1 MLYGVETTGA
11 MLSISVKRLRVSLA
25 ASAGIALHRTGD
37 LFDARRRCYVEVPLG
52 EIDEHSTDIC
62 GCGLPGAADMSFTDP
77 TSQKRRPA
85 GRLGGLMES
94 DVALSQS
101 REVEE
106 CL

>member
-1 MLYGVETTGA
+1 
-11 MLSISVKRLRVSLA
+11 MLSISATRLARLTRCLRHYSLA
-25 ASAGIALHRTGD
+25 EQAIFSTHVS
-37 LFDARRRCYVEVPLG
+37 DAMLKFPWG
-52 EIDEHSTDIC
+52 KIDEHSTDIC
-62 GCGLPGAADMSFTDP
+62 GCGLPAAADMSFTDP

>member
-1 MLYGVETTGA
+1 
-11 MLSISVKRLRVSLA
+11 MLSISAKRLARLTP
-25 ASAGIALHRTGD
+25 ASAGIALTEQAIFSTHVS
-37 LFDARRRCYVEVPLG
+37 DAMLKFPWG
-52 EIDEHSTDIC
+52 KIDEHSTDIC

-85 GRLGGLMES
+85 RRLGGLMES